1 MTPTT
6 TGIAIAATLVLTWI
20 VLGFGFFVLVALAM
34 VVGALIGRVI
44 EGKLDPTSILDA
56 LRGKRS
62 SS

>member
-6 TGIAIAATLVLTWI
+6 IGMAVAATLVLTWI
-20 VLGFGFFVLVALAM
+20 AFGFGFFVLVAVAM
-34 VVGALIGRVI
+34 VVGAVIGRVI
-44 EGKLDPTSILDA
+44 EGKLDPSSILAA

>member
-20 VLGFGFFVLVALAM
+20 AFGFGFFVLVALAM
-34 VVGALIGRVI
+34 VVGALIGRII